1 MPYIEKTTK
10 AGRTVLIERCYSSH
24 IHPPGEKR
32 EKKEKKT
39 SEAQEKVNLRK
50 TITELTILMNEN
62 FQPGDYHVTL
72 TYASDERP
80 EDLNGAKTDRERFL
94 RQLRRRMKKEN
105 KVFKYILVT
114 EIGKRGA
121 LHHHM
126 VMNQV
131 PTEWIRGQWKK
142 GRIDIRPLDDTGQYS
157 RLAEYFAKY
166 KLQFKRNG
174 GKGRAWT
181 HSTNLRRPETRKRII
196 TNRNCFRQE
205 PREKN
210 GYWIDKGTI
219 YAGTSELTGW
229 GFMRYILVENDGRRG
244 SP

>member
-24 IHPPGEKR
+24 VHPPGAKR
-32 EKKEKKT
+32 EKKSKKT
-39 SEAQEKVNLRK
+39 KEAQMKINLRN
-50 TITELTILMNEN
+50 TAIELTILMNSN
-62 FQPGDYHVTL
+62 FSPGDYHVTL
-72 TYASDERP
+72 TYTPEQRP
-80 EDLNGAKTDRERFL
+80 EDLEGAKKDRKKFL
-94 RQLRRRMKKEN
+94 RQLRRRIKKEN
-105 KVFKYILVT
+105 QEFKYILVT

-131 PTEWIRGQWKK
+131 PTEWIRTAWPK

-166 KLQFKRNG
+166 KLQFKQMG
-174 GKGRAWT
+174 GKGHAGSR
-181 HSTNLRRPETRKRII
+181 STNLQRPETIRRII
-196 TNRNCFRQE
+196 TNRECFRQE
-205 PREKN
+205 PRDKK
-210 GYWIDKGTI
+210 GYWIDKGTV
-219 YAGTSELTGW
+219 YAGISELTGW
-229 GFMRYILVENDGRRG
+229 GFMRYILVEIDGRRG